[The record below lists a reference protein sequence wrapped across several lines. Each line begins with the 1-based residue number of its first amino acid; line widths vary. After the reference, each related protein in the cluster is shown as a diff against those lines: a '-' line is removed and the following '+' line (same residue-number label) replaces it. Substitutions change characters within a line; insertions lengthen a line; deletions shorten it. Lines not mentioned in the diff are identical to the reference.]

1 MIRRARPHRNGRFP
15 VLLAPAALWLW
26 VLAGPGAAQDAC
38 TLDPSQ
44 CVDEKAAQLE
54 VTGWNGIAAFG
65 SHAALAGTLG
75 ASDTLCVGAKGGLY
89 TVTLNSAF
97 GGSGFALSAGA
108 WTALPYHV
116 GFTGDGTRRDELT
129 AGTPYLFSTDR
140 KHCKGDGSN
149 AELRIEIRAGEFN
162 AAESG
167 LYGDVLTAV
176 FSVP

>member
-1 MIRRARPHRNGRFP
+1 MTR
-15 VLLAPAALWLW
+15 LAPSRRRNRWDTGLATAALLWLCP
-26 VLAGPGAAQDAC
+26 GPAAAQDAC
-38 TLDPSQ
+38 TLDPAQS
-44 CVDEKAAQLE
+44 VDDKAAHLE
-54 VTGWNGIAAFG
+54 VTGWDGAVAFG
-65 SHAALAGTLG
+65 SHAALAGPLG

-89 TVTLNSAF
+89 TVTFNSAY

-108 WTALPYHV
+108 WTVLPYHV
-116 GFTGDGTRRDELT
+116 AFTGDGTRRDDLT

-167 LYGDVLTAV
+167 VYGDVLTAV